1 MSKIFI
7 ISQARMGSS
16 RLRGKSLMSIGNRS
30 LLGWHITRL
39 RQCGFAHQHIIATGN
54 GDDNDAIAIEC
65 QQYNT
70 GCYRGSEDDVLKRY
84 CDALRHYEANGDDI
98 IIRTTAD
105 CPFIDARLITQMLH
119 DFQQS
124 PQCDYMN
131 IDHNR
136 LPRGLDCEITY
147 AKHLWTAENNSHDDY
162 DHEHVTAYI
171 YHNANKFHCIK
182 HRLAQSYPT
191 YRLCVDVIEDLQM
204 LRQLYEYLK
213 PLGDDFSYLNMIDI
227 LNQHPKIAAINQ
239 HIEQKKYHA

>member
-7 ISQARMGSS
+7 ISQARMGSN

-30 LLGWHITRL
+30 LLGWHIMRL
-39 RQCGFAHQHIIATGN
+39 RQCGFSHQHIIATG
-54 GDDNDAIAIEC
+54 DTKDNDAIENTC

-70 GCYRGSEDDVLKRY
+70 GCYRGNEHDVLKRY
-84 CDALRHYEANGDDI
+84 CDALRHCDAHGDDI

-105 CPFIDARLITQMLH
+105 CPFIDAHLITQMLG

-124 PQCDYMN
+124 SCDYMN
-131 IDHNR
+131 IDHDR

-147 AKHLWTAENNSHDDY
+147 VKHLWTAENNSDDDY

-171 YHNANKFHCIK
+171 YRHATQFQCIK
-182 HRLAQSYPT
+182 HQLPQSYLA
-191 YRLCVDVIEDLQM
+191 YRLCVDTIEDLEM
-204 LRQLYEYLK
+204 LRQLYEYLM

-227 LNQHPKIAAINQ
+227 LNQHPEIVAINQ
-239 HIEQKKYHA
+239 HIEQKPYHA